1 MRYFNYAGLTP
12 ARPEVVRAIDRAAET
27 FGTLLFSES
36 GIVWY
41 RKQVEECSDEIAAL
55 LNIRLG
61 RDCHSLLLCPNATS
75 SARIV
80 LSMLGL
86 QAGDLVITSDHEHPS
101 TLQALSGLRQK
112 GIGLKVIPALS
123 EAQFLAELEEACRE
137 RTVRL
142 LIQSHVAHSDGR
154 VFPIQQICEIAGRR
168 DIMVAIDGAQAVGH
182 IPVNVGA
189 LAVDF
194 YYFSGHKWCAGPMG
208 SGALVITERYKRR
221 AAWHETCRLENGP
234 SEDNLNLGTQNIG
247 LIAGLGLACKLR
259 RHEWPALTRLAELR
273 TLFSRRLSSI
283 REVEIAAWDAAQAPG
298 ILSFRVKKAGF
309 DPTRMA
315 AYLSNQH
322 GVVLKPIR
330 YSGFTPMLR
339 ASWSLTTQD
348 PDILFLAEKL
358 EETLERLPRHRADA
372 LEG

>member
-12 ARPEVVRAIDRAAET
+12 ARPEVVRTMYRAAET
-27 FGTLLFSES
+27 FGALLFSES

-41 RKQVEECSDEIAAL
+41 RKQVEECSDQIASL
-55 LNIRLG
+55 LDVRLG
-61 RDCHSLLLCPNATS
+61 RDGHSLLLCPNATS

-86 QAGDLVITSDHEHPS
+86 QAGDLVITSNQEHPS

-112 GIGLKVIPALS
+112 GIGLKVIPAQS
-123 EAQFLAELEEACRE
+123 EGQFLAGLEEACQE
-137 RTVRL
+137 KTVGL
-142 LIQSHVAHSDGR
+142 LMLSHVAHSDGR
-154 VFPIQQICEIAGRR
+154 VFPIQQICEIAARR
-168 DIMVAIDGAQAVGH
+168 DILVAIDGAQAVGH

-208 SGALVITERYKRR
+208 SGALVIAERYKRR
-221 AAWHETCRLENGP
+221 AAGQETRRLENDP
-234 SEDNLNLGTQNIG
+234 SEHNLNLGTQNIG
-247 LIAGLGLACKLR
+247 LIAGLGVACKLR
-259 RHEWPALTRLAELR
+259 RHEWPALARLAELR
-273 TLFSRRLSSI
+273 ALFSRRLSSI
-283 REVEIAAWDAAQAPG
+283 REVEIAAWDGVHAPG
-298 ILSFRVKKAGF
+298 ILSFRVTKTGF
-309 DPTRMA
+309 DPARMA

-330 YSGFTPMLR
+330 YSGFPPMLR

-348 PDILFLAEKL
+348 HDILFLAEKL
-358 EETLERLPRHRADA
+358 EETLERFPRHRADA
-372 LEG
+372 HDG